1 MSSELYKI
9 IDLVNLN
16 RKEIVE
22 NYKEYV
28 NPGLASLITLMSMD
42 RDYIKASGVYV
53 WDKDGQDIWT
63 FRMGAKPGHNH

>member
-9 IDLVNLN
+9 SDLVNLD

-22 NYKEYV
+22 NYKEYI

-53 WDKDGQDIWT
+53 WDKDGQRYLD
-63 FRMGAKPGHNH
+63 F